1 MMSHV
6 LLLPFGTSG
15 SVFPFIWLG
24 RRLMERGHRVT
35 MVAASDYQECARHA
49 GLEFMAVESD
59 GLSDM
64 LGSTLFLK
72 ASQGTKLAFK
82 HAGQASGPT
91 ARAVERLIAAGTNP
105 ELMLA
110 PMVSFGARVVREKF
124 GIPLVTVHLYTIAMM
139 SAHEV
144 PLVLPIIHLLR
155 LLPLPMRKWIL
166 SIWPSPFDAHALPEV
181 SSTCRRLGVPPPRR
195 IWRGW
200 DHSPDGVLA
209 LFPEWF
215 ARPQPDWP
223 ANVMQ
228 WDFPLEDMAG
238 ERPMSQELLHFL
250 TSGDKPV
257 LFTPGTGNQ
266 QAREF
271 FETAVKVVE
280 KLGCRAVFSTMHL
293 AQLPAGL
300 PSTIRSVEYAPFSQ
314 LLPHCSV
321 LVHPGGI
328 GTVSQSLKAGIPQV
342 IIPLVNDQHD
352 NAERLRRMGVAVTVR
367 STQSV
372 NKLMAAVQR
381 CMHDSEIR
389 SKTIS
394 CMKRLRERRDPS
406 ELVSWLEERVCRGV
420 IQIKS

>member
-1 MMSHV
+1 MSHV

-24 RRLMERGHRVT
+24 RRLMEHGHRVT
-35 MVAASDYQECARHA
+35 MVAAPDYQKCARHA

-59 GLSDM
+59 GLNDM
-64 LGSTLFLK
+64 LGSARFLK
-72 ASQGTKLAFK
+72 AGQGTKLAFM
-82 HAGQASGPT
+82 HAGKAAGPT
-91 ARAVERLIAAGTNP
+91 AEAVEQLIAAGTRP
-105 ELMLA
+105 DLMLA
-110 PMVSFGARVVREKF
+110 PMVSFGARVAREKF
-124 GIPLVTVHLYTIAMM
+124 GIPLVTMHLYPIAMM

-181 SSTCRRLGVPPPRR
+181 RSACGKFGVLPPKR
-195 IWRGW
+195 IWREW

-209 LFPEWF
+209 MFPEWF

-238 ERPMSQELLHFL
+238 ERPMPQELLHFL

-271 FETAVKVVE
+271 FKTAVKVVS

-293 AQLPAGL
+293 SQLPAEL
-300 PSTIRSVEYAPFSQ
+300 PSTIMFIEYAPFSE
-314 LLPHCSV
+314 LLPQCAA

-328 GTVSQSLKAGIPQV
+328 GTLSQSLMAGVPQV

-352 NAERLRRMGVAVTVR
+352 NAERLQRMGVAVTVSR
-367 STQSV
+367 SQNV
-372 NKLMAAVQR
+372 NKLVSAVHR
-381 CMHDSEIR
+381 CLHDSEIIN
-389 SKTIS
+389 KTTT
-394 CMKRLRERRDPS
+394 CMKRMRERKCPS
-406 ELVSWLEERVCRGV
+406 KLVSWLEERVCRGLV
-420 IQIKS
+420 PINP